1 MCGHLWSC
9 RSVDRTRKKVGI
21 GIVVRDNS
29 RKLTATKAIPLTFSG
44 DRILTEA
51 LAIRIGLLFAMEQQW
66 ASLEI
71 QSECKAL
78 IVRLNEE
85 AEDESQLAV
94 IIRDIKQL
102 KASFWKCNFYLVSQ
116 HKDRVSFNLAQF
128 ATKLIHD
135 VKWERSFPLWLKRA
149 SQS

>member
-1 MCGHLWSC
+1 MSTCGA
-9 RSVDRTRKKVGI
+9 VDRVRKKAGL

-29 RKLTATKAIPLTFSG
+29 RKPTATRAIPLTFSG

-51 LAIRIGLLFAMEQQW
+51 LAIRAGLLYAMEKQW

-78 IVRLNEE
+78 IDRLNED

-102 KASFWKCNFYLVSQ
+102 QASFWKCKFSLVSQ
-116 HKDRVSFNLAQF
+116 QEDRVSFKLAKF

-135 VKWERSFPLWLKRA
+135 VKWERTFPLWLKGA
-149 SQS
+149 SQF